1 MFRTTSGIKL
11 LLTMHVTTI
20 SHATHSDDTAS
31 FVWWRG
37 EIRLPI
43 FALYLIGFLHD
54 SCYSI
59 SILENPSPP
68 PSIFQPPNRSA
79 VTIQQSL
86 PGKLSGHT
94 FCIRP
99 NRNLFR
105 EFLIRFNES
114 AAYVEVANAP
124 PTVDIDPKTK
134 WRGGI
139 VYRREAVRCVHT
151 FCIITMQTGNRN
163 RSDRNIT

>member
-1 MFRTTSGIKL
+1 M
-11 LLTMHVTTI
+11 
-20 SHATHSDDTAS
+20 
-31 FVWWRG
+31 
-37 EIRLPI
+37 RLPI

-54 SCYSI
+54 SRYSI

-68 PSIFQPPNRSA
+68 LSIFQPPNLPLQSSA

-99 NRNLFR
+99 NRNLLR
-105 EFLIRFNES
+105 GFLIRFNVS
-114 AAYVEVANAP
+114 AAYVEVTNAP

-151 FCIITMQTGNRN
+151 FCIRTMQTGNWN
-163 RSDRNIT
+163 RSDRICFRAQLWGK

>member
-1 MFRTTSGIKL
+1 
-11 LLTMHVTTI
+11 MHVTTI

-54 SCYSI
+54 SRYSI

-99 NRNLFR
+99 NRNLLR
-105 EFLIRFNES
+105 GFLIRFNES

-163 RSDRNIT
+163 RSDRICFRAQLWGK